1 MRKSI
6 ENQLDTLDSELKLL
20 LRDLKAHSDQD
31 LNWKPKTDKWS
42 VAQVMQHLMKS
53 EELALK
59 YVQKKLSFEPE
70 LKNAGVMA
78 ALRGKII
85 KMYLK
90 SPFKVKAPSGVSD
103 DNFPEEASFW
113 DLVKQWQS
121 QRAEMRTYLGTLPD
135 DLFKKAIFK
144 HPLGGRISLG
154 AMLEFHIGHFR
165 RHRGQIDKVLKNFKY

>member
-31 LNWKPKTDKWS
+31 LNWKPKMGKWS

-53 EELALK
+53 EDMGLK
-59 YVQKKLSFEPE
+59 YVQKKLSFNPK
-70 LKNAGVMA
+70 LKNAGILG
-78 ALRGKII
+78 ALRGALI

-90 SPFKVKAPSGVSD
+90 IPIKVKAPGIVSAET
-103 DNFPEEASFW
+103 FPEEATFW

-121 QRAEMRTYLGTLPD
+121 QRAELRDFLGTLPD
-135 DLFKKAIFK
+135 NLFKK
-144 HPLGGRISLG
+144 
-154 AMLEFHIGHFR
+154 
-165 RHRGQIDKVLKNFKY
+165 